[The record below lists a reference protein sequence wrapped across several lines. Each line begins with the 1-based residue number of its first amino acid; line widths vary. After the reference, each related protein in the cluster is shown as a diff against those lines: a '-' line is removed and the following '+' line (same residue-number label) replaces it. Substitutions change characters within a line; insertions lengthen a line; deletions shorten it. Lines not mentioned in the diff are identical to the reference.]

1 MSRRRREN
9 TERVRRFIS
18 IQSKSSNKEKNTNFT
33 ARQIV
38 NMIDSSLQLSLLRRV
53 IVLLSTLIVK
63 KAMNAEFK
71 EMNKK
76 FRSIEQN
83 INKTTT
89 AIKSYAAT
97 TKTSSRLEKNATT
110 IELAKFINL
119 NQQRQLNELKKS
131 KTFIYKI
138 RKKDEKTNIK
148 TLFIKKLI
156 KRIMRAEKHK
166 KNVLII
172 RRLFSENIKILTR
185 STKAKQRL
193 KRNKTLLN
201 DVAST
206 TFLSRRIFEIMIH
219 DVKITSINT
228 QNQQTAIKHI
238 VRQNA
243 SMHSN
248 LKIARVI
255 WSKRAKIISSKK
267 YFSLIMKIYS
277 VATINCL
284 IKKKLLNEYSHRMCE
299 YFDKN
304 CKLKQC
310 FNCQRYDHIEKSC
323 KYERCCAA
331 CASSHN
337 NNTCTTSIERRKYVN
352 CDENHSVWSFQC
364 KIRVEKKNRLNDMWF
379 FKSILHSEK
388 ARKNN
393 IAFALKKHH
402 CVDEKTKKSCVQIA
416 QIVVIESFFSK
427 KNFSSFLNTKIMYLK
442 IDNYIVQKSLNKRS
456 SSQKSKTIIFSSTA
470 RRRSVSVLQ
479 MINSQNVNNALTIL
493 RYRSFEKRSRERS
506 RQQNANNTTTT
517 STQNEKLWIHNKR

>member
-255 WSKRAKIISSKK
+255 
-267 YFSLIMKIYS
+267 
-277 VATINCL
+277 
-284 IKKKLLNEYSHRMCE
+284 
-299 YFDKN
+299 
-304 CKLKQC
+304 
-310 FNCQRYDHIEKSC
+310 
-323 KYERCCAA
+323 
-331 CASSHN
+331 
-337 NNTCTTSIERRKYVN
+337 
-352 CDENHSVWSFQC
+352 
-364 KIRVEKKNRLNDMWF
+364 
-379 FKSILHSEK
+379 
-388 ARKNN
+388 
-393 IAFALKKHH
+393 
-402 CVDEKTKKSCVQIA
+402 
-416 QIVVIESFFSK
+416 
-427 KNFSSFLNTKIMYLK
+427 
-442 IDNYIVQKSLNKRS
+442 
-456 SSQKSKTIIFSSTA
+456 
-470 RRRSVSVLQ
+470 
-479 MINSQNVNNALTIL
+479 
-493 RYRSFEKRSRERS
+493 
-506 RQQNANNTTTT
+506 
-517 STQNEKLWIHNKR
+517 